1 MNEPTA
7 VVIGASG
14 LTGSYVVEEL
24 LKDDAFGIVRIL
36 VRRPVQ
42 LIHNKLQQEVVNFN
56 NIDDYTQK
64 FGEGDI
70 IFCCIGTTQ
79 KKVKGDKAAYEKI
92 DFDIPLNA
100 ARVGIAKSY
109 KKFLMVSSVGANERS
124 SSFYLKLKGKTENA
138 ISKLEFE
145 SICFFRPSML
155 LGERKEWRRGEKF
168 LQRGMKI
175 LSWLF
180 RGSLKKYHPINAGE
194 VARAMVRESKQNNPG
209 VHYYEYTEIMKILS
223 YTE

>member
-1 MNEPTA
+1 MNELTA

-42 LIHNKLQQEVVNFN
+42 IIHNKLQQEVMSFN
-56 NIDDYTQK
+56 DINDYTQK

-79 KKVKGDKAAYEKI
+79 KGVKGDNAAYEKI
-92 DFDIPLNA
+92 DFDIPVNA
-100 ARVGIAKSY
+100 ARIGISKKY
-109 KKFLMVSSVGANERS
+109 KKFLMVSSVGANENS
-124 SSFYLKLKGKTENA
+124 SNFYLKLKGKTENA
-138 ISKLEFE
+138 IRRFAFE

-155 LGERKEWRRGEKF
+155 LGERKELRRGEKI
-168 LQRGMKI
+168 LQTSMK
-175 LSWLF
+175 LF
-180 RGSLKKYHPINAGE
+180 SLLLFGSLKKYHAINARD
-194 VARAMVRESKQNNPG
+194 VAIAMVKESKQNNPG
-209 VHYYEYTEIMKILS
+209 VHYFEYREIMNSAKN
-223 YTE
+223 